1 MKEKRKLFKG
11 NWSYKEGFV
20 ISFALVIIAL
30 VMEYITKGKGFAIPS
45 WPYNLAGIISFTAF
59 LGVLSSFQKTSKII
73 KFLGN
78 VPAAISSIVLVTIL
92 AVILGSIPQ
101 ETTDSEFLNL
111 TGLGHLTTSYLYVFG
126 YLYFLITLGLA
137 TFKRIYPLKVKNIG
151 YLLNH
156 LGLYIIIVGG
166 VAGSGDMKRMYFVLY
181 EDSNQFT
188 NIAVNEAN
196 EKYQLPISIKLN
208 KFNIEEYNP
217 KLVVVETETGDFE
230 SMDNKIHYEIDT
242 NEIAHFENWDIYI
255 SKFYKY
261 AHYDVE
267 DGVFKASNE
276 KESLPVA
283 FIKAVNK
290 VTKDT
295 LTDWLTCGNNKY
307 QRKSMYLDK
316 GSYLAMLSPETKVY
330 MSDIEV
336 KDKEGKIHKLT
347 LKVNEP
353 AKIDGWDLY
362 QTGYNEALGKWS
374 DYSIIEAGNDGW
386 LPVVYV
392 GIFML
397 MFGSIYIL
405 WIGKEIGR
413 ASCRERV

>member
-1 MKEKRKLFKG
+1 MKEKRKLFKD

-20 ISFALVIIAL
+20 ISLGLVIIAL
-30 VMEYITKGKGFAIPS
+30 VLEYITKGKGFTIPP

-59 LGVLSSFQKTSKII
+59 LGVLSSFEKSSKII
-73 KFLGN
+73 KFLGG

-101 ETTDSEFLNL
+101 TTINSRFLNL
-111 TGLGHLTTSYLYVFG
+111 TGLGHLTSSYLYFFG

-156 LGLYIIIVGG
+156 LGLYIIIVAGI
-166 VAGSGDMKRMYFVLY
+166 AGSGDMKRLFFVLY
-181 EDSNQFT
+181 EDSDQFT
-188 NIAVNEAN
+188 NVAVNESN

-217 KLVVVETETGDFE
+217 KLVVVETASGSFE
-230 SMDNKIHYEIDT
+230 SMDNKIHYEVDT
-242 NEIAHFENWDIYI
+242 NEIAHFENWEIHI

-267 DGVFKASNE
+267 DSVFKSSNE

-283 FIKAVNK
+283 FVEAVNK
-290 VTKDT
+290 ITKDT

-307 QRKSMYLDK
+307 QRKSMFLDK
-316 GSYLAMLSPETKVY
+316 DSYLAMLAPETKVY

-336 KDKEGKIHKLT
+336 KDHEGKIHKLT

-362 QTGYNEALGKWS
+362 QTGFNEELGKWS
-374 DYSIIEAGNDGW
+374 DYSVIEAGNDGW
-386 LPVVYV
+386 LSVVYF

-397 MFGSIYIL
+397 IFGSVYIL
-405 WIGKEIGR
+405 WIGKKIND
-413 ASCRERV
+413 